1 MLRRILDLPLLV
13 LLLGMAGFA
22 MLLPAIHA
30 FAMRDHGLARSFVY
44 MALLVLTLAAFL
56 GLARANSRPRNIARN
71 HLVALALAYLI
82 LPPIFALPLVQ
93 RAAGGAAFGAA
104 WFEMISAFTTTG
116 ATVFQADLL
125 KPSVHLWRAQVGWMG
140 GFFGLVMAF
149 AVLAPLNLGGIEV
162 VSGRMPGRASAATA
176 QITRVAD
183 PVERMRRFASNLL
196 PIYGGLTLLAWLGL
210 MMAGE
215 DSLVALCHAMSTLS
229 TSGITPLVNF
239 ADAQAGAAGEMV
251 LALFLTLAISRKLL
265 LRLMGES
272 HDNRLWRDDEVR
284 LAMVLVLGV
293 SAALFL
299 WHLIGAASLGQAA
312 DLRAIGAALWGL
324 FFTCFSFLT
333 TTGFVST
340 HWAPTNLWSGLPA
353 TDMVLWSLAIV
364 GGGVATTAGGVK
376 LLRVL
381 ALLRYGE
388 QELDRVV
395 HPNSVPRRVD
405 SGGLSRAAA
414 LQGTTMAWV
423 FFMTFGLSI
432 AAFAALLT
440 LAGQSFDAALVL
452 TLASLTTTGPL
463 TDQSAGIVL
472 ELAAMDGITQSIIGL
487 AMVVGRLETLAILAL
502 LVPEHLRG

>member
-1 MLRRILDLPLLV
+1 M
-13 LLLGMAGFA
+13 
-22 MLLPAIHA
+22 
-30 FAMRDHGLARSFVY
+30 
-44 MALLVLTLAAFL
+44 
-56 GLARANSRPRNIARN
+56 
-71 HLVALALAYLI
+71 
-82 LPPIFALPLVQ
+82 Q
-93 RAAGGAAFGAA
+93 R
-104 WFEMISAFTTTG
+104 
-116 ATVFQADLL
+116 
-125 KPSVHLWRAQVGWMG
+125 
-140 GFFGLVMAF
+140 
-149 AVLAPLNLGGIEV
+149 
-162 VSGRMPGRASAATA
+162 
-176 QITRVAD
+176 
-183 PVERMRRFASNLL
+183 
-196 PIYGGLTLLAWLGL
+196 
-210 MMAGE
+210 GE

-423 FFMTFGLSI
+423 FFMTFGLSS

-440 LAGQSFDAALVL
+440 LAGQSFDAALACPDV
-452 TLASLTTTGPL
+452 GPHL
-463 TDQSAGIVL
+463 KIQRTRFFDATAFDRFYRDSTPEEFVQTFRDEVHHG
-472 ELAAMDGITQSIIGL
+472 
-487 AMVVGRLETLAILAL
+487 VVDVHDADHSNKFARLNKVMQQAAL
-502 LVPEHLRG
+502 LQASGVLGRHAGPQVKQGTCHLLANEGVMPWDR